1 MLVAMKTQN
10 GESVSR
16 QRIKI
21 GWSREDITP
30 TGPVFIAGQFHARL
44 SEGIRDP
51 LTATACVFESDGV
64 SLIFVSCDLVTVSDE
79 LREAVLQE
87 LAATGCAV
95 DASAVILNAT
105 HTHAGPE
112 VRLPSKFGGQ
122 TSAKGT
128 GIENQVEAWP
138 IQQTI
143 DFIAPR
149 VARAIGRAWE
159 SRSEGGFSYGLGH
172 AVVARNRRW
181 VNDAGKATMYGLR
194 AAVADTFRHIEGY
207 EDHSINL
214 IGTHDGEGELT
225 GLIVNIACPSQ
236 ETGGLY
242 ELSADF
248 WHETR
253 LEIRRR
259 MGRDIEVL
267 PQLSAAGDQSPTLL
281 FENAARDRMLE
292 LSGRTMR
299 GEIAHRI
306 ANGVMDILPA
316 LETDVITHP
325 VLRHVSRELDLP
337 MNRLTAAD
345 AEASRREAEEFRL
358 KYEAEKARL
367 EANPEVRDEPRWYV
381 ELTKNYR
388 RMNWLLNAVNRFEN
402 QSDCSVMP
410 TRVHAVRLG
419 DIAFM
424 TNTFEYYLDFG
435 IQLKVRSP
443 AVQTF
448 LIQLCGPGTYVPSPR
463 SVLGGGY
470 GSVPASNPVG
480 PEGGQALA
488 DASIELLK
496 EIW

>member
-1 MLVAMKTQN
+1 MKTDSR
-10 GESVSR
+10 GAESD

-21 GWSREDITP
+21 GWGREVITP
-30 TGPVFIAGQFHARL
+30 EGTVFIAGQFHARV
-44 SEGIRDP
+44 SEGVRDP
-51 LTATACVFESDGV
+51 LTATACVLENGGCHV
-64 SLIFVSCDLVTVSDE
+64 IFVSCDLVTLSDE
-79 LREAVLQE
+79 LRDAVW
-87 LAATGCAV
+87 AALESLGCPV
-95 DASAVILNAT
+95 DRSALILNAT

-128 GIENQVEAWP
+128 GIEDQVDAWS
-138 IQQTI
+138 IRQTI
-143 DFIAPR
+143 DFVAGRI
-149 VARAIGRAWE
+149 ARAIDTAWNC
-159 SRSEGGFSYGLGH
+159 RTEGGISFGLGH

-181 VNDAGKATMYGLR
+181 VNAAGEATMYGLR

-214 IGTHDGEGELT
+214 IGTYDAEGQLT

-236 ETGGLY
+236 ETGNLF
-242 ELSADF
+242 EISADF

-253 LEIRRR
+253 QELRRR
-259 MGRDIEVL
+259 IGRDIEIL

-292 LSGRTMR
+292 LSGRSMR
-299 GEIAHRI
+299 DEIAHRI
-306 ANGVMDILPA
+306 ASGVMDIVPLIGKQI
-316 LETDVITHP
+316 ITHP
-325 VLRHVSRELDLP
+325 VLRHACRDLDLP
-337 MNRLTAAD
+337 MNRISAAD
-345 AEASRREAEEFRL
+345 AEAAAKEADGYRLRYKEEKKRL
-358 KYEAEKARL
+358 DADPAAR
-367 EANPEVRDEPRWYV
+367 NEPRWYV

-388 RMNWLLNAVNRFEN
+388 RMNWLLNAVNRYREQDGN
-402 QSDCSVMP
+402 GTMP
-410 TRVHAVRLG
+410 TRIHAIRLG
-419 DIAFM
+419 DIAFL
-424 TNTFEYYLDFG
+424 TNGFEYYLDFG

-448 LIQLCGPGTYVPSPR
+448 LVQLCGPGTYIPSPR

-480 PEGGQALA
+480 PEGGQVLA
-488 DASIELLK
+488 DESIRLLG